1 MEQTLDVMNLS
12 KRNPRYIHIMLKRL
26 KTYFN
31 IPLILSA
38 NNQHTSQKARH
49 RTERTNLDYDERL
62 NNFVITCTWA
72 STVGKVTRTDWQHCS
87 KRNAIDNENEWG
99 FSF

>member
-62 NNFVITCTWA
+62 KQKLTEATCNYRRA
-72 STVGKVTRTDWQHCS
+72 RSRQCPLMMQL
-87 KRNAIDNENEWG
+87 
-99 FSF
+99 